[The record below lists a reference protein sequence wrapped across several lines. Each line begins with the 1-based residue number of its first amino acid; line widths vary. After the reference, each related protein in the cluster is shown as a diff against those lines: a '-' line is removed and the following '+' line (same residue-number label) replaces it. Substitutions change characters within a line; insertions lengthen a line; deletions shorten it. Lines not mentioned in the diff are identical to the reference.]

1 MKLSGDFWNLILMQ
15 SIIYDQLLF
24 RPLLCLDLTLLE
36 LHQKRENVLELD
48 LFFQILL

>member
-24 RPLLCLDLTLLE
+24 RPLCLDLTLLE
-36 LHQKRENVLELD
+36 LHQKSENVLELD
-48 LFFQILL
+48 LFFQILF